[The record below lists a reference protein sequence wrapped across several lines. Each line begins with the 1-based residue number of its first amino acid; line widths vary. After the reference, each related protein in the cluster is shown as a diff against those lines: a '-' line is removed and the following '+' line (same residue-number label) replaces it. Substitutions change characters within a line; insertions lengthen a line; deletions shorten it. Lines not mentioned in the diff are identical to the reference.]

1 MLIFR
6 KNDKTGGK
14 HRRKSML
21 EERMET
27 EDMIAAL
34 FDNRLLLSG
43 LVKLF
48 LVQLLQLTKN
58 LRNCQMLF
66 LRFCFYCLLLTGCQI

>member
-48 LVQLLQLTKN
+48 LVQL
-58 LRNCQMLF
+58 
-66 LRFCFYCLLLTGCQI
+66 